1 MTTPGMV
8 IVAGGSGAI
17 GAAIS
22 RKLVG
27 VGQEFELTD
36 SLAYHPLLGI
46 TSDTAT
52 AHALRSYADLR
63 NATASV
69 QAATFALRVQKGGR
83 ALPNPN
89 VDTVTNALDERLENL
104 VEKSTA

>member
-1 MTTPGMV
+1 MKSGARTESLMTTPGMV
-8 IVAGGSGAI
+8 IVAGGSGGI

-36 SLAYHPLLGI
+36 SLAYYPLSGI

-69 QAATFALRVQKGGR
+69 QAATFALRVQKGQSLTESQCGLSYQCAR
-83 ALPNPN
+83 
-89 VDTVTNALDERLENL
+89 
-104 VEKSTA
+104 